1 MRKLAKDKAIRI
13 AEYAHY
19 VQRHANYEQALFQAI
34 ANYEG
39 VAAQDRLINNARW
52 AAKEAIA
59 AANRL
64 GLDSKFIQSD
74 ILQRAE

>member
-1 MRKLAKDKAIRI
+1 MRKLPTDKAIRI
-13 AEYAHY
+13 SEYAHY

-39 VAAQDRLINNARW
+39 VETQDRLINNARW

-59 AANRL
+59 AAGRL